1 MYRPLPDNLTI
12 KKSNVEGLGLF
23 TTENVEAEHIF
34 GVTHIQNTEF
44 ENGYIRTPLGGF
56 INNSDKPNCVLVFDG
71 DYLKLKSI
79 DFIRDGEEITLKYQ
93 MMGYQIN

>member
-23 TTENVEAEHIF
+23 TTENVEVEHIF

-44 ENGYIRTPLGGF
+44 ENGYITSCVYKQSTILF
-56 INNSDKPNCVLVFDG
+56 YANCHRGNPSCRLQT
-71 DYLKLKSI
+71 KL
-79 DFIRDGEEITLKYQ
+79 Y
-93 MMGYQIN
+93 N